1 MADLPEVLDLPLAS
15 GASYWYWLGGRPAT
29 DFVNTLR
36 ERWRRRVETL
46 ATADDL
52 CLWLHR
58 AGLLDAEH
66 AGVPDRLLGEARALR
81 EAIDACLAA
90 AVAGGAA
97 DPAAVVGID
106 AWLPD
111 ALPVPRLQLVA
122 GLPTLVEAPPRED
135 PHAAVAAVALDAAH
149 MLGTAAE
156 AARMRVCASDACSA
170 RFYDRSPAGRR
181 RWCSMQGCGN
191 QAKARRYRARHQ
203 PEQEST

>member
-1 MADLPEVLDLPLAS
+1 MADLPEVLELPLAS
-15 GASYWYWLGGRPAT
+15 GAGYWYWLGGRPAT

-46 ATADDL
+46 ATPSDL

-58 AGLLDAEH
+58 AGLLDAGH
-66 AGVPDRLLGEARALR
+66 AEAPGGLLHEARALR

-90 AVAGGAA
+90 AVAGAA
-97 DPAAVVGID
+97 PEPAAVAAID
-106 AWLPD
+106 AWLPH
-111 ALPVPRLQLVA
+111 AVAIPRLHLAGAPVLVA
-122 GLPTLVEAPPRED
+122 APPRRD
-135 PHAAVAAVALDAAH
+135 PRAAVAAVALDAAR

-203 PEQEST
+203 PEQESP